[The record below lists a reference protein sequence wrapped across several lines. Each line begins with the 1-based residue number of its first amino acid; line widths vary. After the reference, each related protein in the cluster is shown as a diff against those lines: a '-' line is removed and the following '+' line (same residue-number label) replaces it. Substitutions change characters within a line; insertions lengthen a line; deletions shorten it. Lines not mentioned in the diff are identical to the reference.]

1 MVWGHRKNARKIFD
15 LQKLEP
21 ASSRRIEKMKL
32 EIDRQG
38 LNAEIE
44 TLAAISDA
52 EPPAV
57 TRIVFTPT
65 DLKARAWI
73 ITCCEEAGLA
83 VRQDAIGNIFAR
95 WNGADPAAPA
105 VGTGSHIDAIPNAGK
120 YDGVVGVLG
129 GLEAI
134 RGLQRSG
141 FRPKNSI
148 ELLVFAT
155 EEPTRFGIGC
165 LGSRLLS
172 GTLSAEAAA
181 KLKDR
186 DGETV
191 DEVRRKA
198 GLNGNLQDVK
208 LAKGYYKAFVELHIE
223 QGPLLERAKTSLG
236 IVKSIA
242 APASLRVSIEG
253 AGGHAGGV
261 LMPDRKDALCA
272 AAELILAIE
281 NAARATGA
289 ADTVATVGVCDVFPG
304 AVNSIP
310 SRVGITLDI
319 RDTDLARRD
328 GAMQA
333 IERASREIA
342 TKRQVS
348 IQSELLNADAP
359 ADCAPEVRSALAESC
374 REHGFPFLE
383 MVSRAYHDSLFVSRI
398 APTGMLFIPC
408 RNGYSHRPDE
418 YASPEDIA
426 RGALVLAEALA
437 RLSGSAQ

>member
-1 MVWGHRKNARKIFD
+1 
-15 LQKLEP
+15 
-21 ASSRRIEKMKL
+21 MKL
-32 EIDRQG
+32 EIDQQR
-38 LNAEIE
+38 LLAELE
-44 TLAAISDA
+44 TLAAFSDA
-52 EPPAV
+52 APPAV
-57 TRIVFTPT
+57 TRIVFTPA
-65 DLKARAWI
+65 DLKARAWVI
-73 ITCCEEAGLA
+73 SRCEEAGLT

-95 WNGADPAAPA
+95 WNGTDPSAPA

-134 RGLQRSG
+134 RALRRSG
-141 FRPKNSI
+141 FRPKNSL

-172 GTLSAEAAA
+172 GTLSADAAA

-186 DGETV
+186 DGKSM

-198 GLNGNLQDVK
+198 GLNGNLQDVE
-208 LAKGYYKAFVELHIE
+208 LPAGYYMGFVELHIE
-223 QGPLLERAKTSLG
+223 QGPLLERAQTSLG
-236 IVKSIA
+236 IVMRIA
-242 APASLRVSIEG
+242 APASLRISIEG
-253 AGGHAGGV
+253 AGGHAGAV

-281 NAARATGA
+281 SAARSSGA
-289 ADTVATVGVCDVFPG
+289 VDTVATVGVCEVFPG

-310 SRVGITLDI
+310 SRVHLTLDI
-319 RDTDLARRD
+319 RDTDQARRD
-328 GAMQA
+328 GVIQT
-333 IERASREIA
+333 IERVWQNIS

-359 ADCAPEVRSALAESC
+359 ADCAPEVRKAISESC

-383 MVSRAYHDSLFVSRI
+383 MVSRAYHDSLFISRI

-418 YASPEDIA
+418 YAAPEDIA

-437 RLSGSAQ
+437 KLCSSSR

>member
-1 MVWGHRKNARKIFD
+1 
-15 LQKLEP
+15 
-21 ASSRRIEKMKL
+21 MKL
-32 EIDRQG
+32 EIDQQR
-38 LNAEIE
+38 LNSEID

-57 TRIVFTPT
+57 TRIAFTRT

-73 ITCCEEAGLA
+73 ISRCQEAGLT
-83 VRQDAIGNIFAR
+83 VGQDAIGNIFAR
-95 WNGADPAAPA
+95 WIGADPAAPA

-134 RGLQRSG
+134 RALQRNG
-141 FRPKNSI
+141 FRPRNSI

-181 KLKDR
+181 KVKDR
-186 DGETV
+186 NGESV

-198 GLNGNLQDVK
+198 GFNGNLQEVK
-208 LAKGYYKAFVELHIE
+208 LPKGYYKAFVELHIE
-223 QGPLLERAKTSLG
+223 QGPLLERAQISLG
-236 IVKSIA
+236 IVKGIA
-242 APASLRVSIEG
+242 APASLRISIEG

-261 LMPDRKDALCA
+261 LMPDRRDALCA
-272 AAELILAIE
+272 AAELILAVE
-281 NAARATGA
+281 NAARTSGA
-289 ADTVATVGVCDVFPG
+289 VDTVATVGVCDVFPG

-310 SRVGITLDI
+310 SRVGMTLDI
-319 RDTDLARRD
+319 RDTDVGRRD
-328 GAMQA
+328 SVMQT
-333 IERASREIA
+333 IERAAQNISA
-342 TKRQVS
+342 KRQVS
-348 IQSELLNADAP
+348 IQSEVLNADAP
-359 ADCAPEVRSALAESC
+359 ADCAPEVRAALSDSC
-374 REHGFPFLE
+374 REHGFRFLE
-383 MVSRAYHDSLFVSRI
+383 IVSRAYHDSLFLSRI

-418 YASPEDIA
+418 YAAPEDIA
-426 RGALVLAEALA
+426 RGALVLAESLA
-437 RLSGSAQ
+437 KLSSSSQ